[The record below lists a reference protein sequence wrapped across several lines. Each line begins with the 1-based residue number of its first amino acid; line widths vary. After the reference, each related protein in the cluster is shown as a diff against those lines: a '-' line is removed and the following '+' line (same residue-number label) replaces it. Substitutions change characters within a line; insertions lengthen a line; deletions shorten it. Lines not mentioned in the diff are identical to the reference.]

1 VSRSPPIPSISSHPV
16 HLLPSRPSPPIP
28 SISSHPVHLLPS
40 RPSPPIQSGT
50 VLYSTVLFVPS
61 SARVQSFYTPSWGR
75 LPHRLF
81 AHFSYCPWFPPR
93 LLHPCPVSYEGGGT
107 FFEHME
113 RGKDVLPMD
122 AGHATFRPGSVR
134 HGGHTVT
141 SGER

>member
-1 VSRSPPIPSISSHPV
+1 MVANIPCGKPRVWTVTRFPYFCLSS
-16 HLLPSRPSPPIP
+16 
-28 SISSHPVHLLPS
+28 
-40 RPSPPIQSGT
+40 
-50 VLYSTVLFVPS
+50 
-61 SARVQSFYTPSWGR
+61 
-75 LPHRLF
+75 
-81 AHFSYCPWFPPR
+81 PPR
-93 LLHPCPVSYEGGGT
+93 LPCLPPCLSASVHGHLASYEGGGT